1 MAQVLV
7 WLWQLVWSACFFS
20 GVFTPTWLPS
30 MKSPRWSLPP
40 PLRFRCETAD
50 FRIVE
55 KRIKI
60 VGKDVAEAA
69 YRLIDSKLTPVK

>member
-1 MAQVLV
+1 
-7 WLWQLVWSACFFS
+7 
-20 GVFTPTWLPS
+20 